1 MLMGLGSAGEMLA
14 YQEDFHTHCDQ
25 PFHLFG
31 PIMEAIPYKD
41 HFSYIILIDMIN
53 NDVRWAQ
60 HSSEQ
65 QSHII
70 LALLSTTIFANLGN
84 CDHFYYLITL
94 VELNK
99 VNPELGSS
107 YIFHPYS

>member
-1 MLMGLGSAGEMLA
+1 MGLGSAGEMLV

-25 PFHLFG
+25 HFYLFG
-31 PIMEAIPYKD
+31 PIMKAIPYKD

-60 HSSEQ
+60 HSPRQ

-70 LALLSTTIFANLGN
+70 LDF
-84 CDHFYYLITL
+84 
-94 VELNK
+94 
-99 VNPELGSS
+99 
-107 YIFHPYS
+107 